1 MGVPISVGREC
12 YGVMTF
18 FSRRQEPPDETL
30 LPMMATLG
38 SQIGQFIQRRRAEES
53 LREAHAELE
62 MKVAR
67 RTEQLSLMNR
77 ALHDEIAERRQAEDS
92 LRQLSTR
99 LLRVQDEERQRLARD
114 LHDSTAQSLAGLSM
128 NLAVAQECRT
138 ALDERGRT
146 ALDESEALAERCSRE
161 IRSLSYLLHPPLL
174 TEVGLVAAVR
184 WCADGFA
191 QRSGIA
197 VELDLSKGFG
207 RLPADVENALFRIVQ
222 ECLANVHKHSGS
234 PTARIRL
241 ARQGRRVALEVQD
254 DGRGMPPDLQSR
266 GDAVASL
273 GVGVLGMR
281 ERVRQLGGRFAI
293 DSGAGATVR
302 VDIDIPCEGE

>member
-1 MGVPISVGREC
+1 
-12 YGVMTF
+12 
-18 FSRRQEPPDETL
+18 
-30 LPMMATLG
+30 MMATLG
-38 SQIGQFIQRRRAEES
+38 SQIGQFIQRRRAEEA
-53 LREAHAELE
+53 LREAHAGLE

-67 RTEQLSLMNR
+67 RTEQLSLTNR

-128 NLAVAQECRT
+128 NLAVAQECRA
-138 ALDERGRT
+138 ALDERGRA
-146 ALDESEALAERCSRE
+146 ALDESEALAEHCSRE

-222 ECLANVHKHSGS
+222 ECLANVQKHSGS

-241 ARQGRRVALEVQD
+241 ARQGRRVALEVRD
-254 DGRGMPPDLQSR
+254 DGRGMPADLPGR
-266 GDAVASL
+266 GDAVASF
-273 GVGVLGMR
+273 GVGLLGMR

-293 DSGAGATVR
+293 DSGAGGATIR
-302 VDIDIPCEGE
+302 VDIDLPNDGG

>member
-1 MGVPISVGREC
+1 
-12 YGVMTF
+12 
-18 FSRRQEPPDETL
+18 
-30 LPMMATLG
+30 MATLG
-38 SQIGQFIQRRRAEES
+38 SQIGQFIQRRRAEDE
-53 LREAHAELE
+53 LREAHAGLE

-67 RTEQLSLMNR
+67 RTDQLSRMNR
-77 ALHDEIAERRQAEDS
+77 ALQDEIADRRQAEDL

-99 LLRVQDEERQRLARD
+99 LLRIQDEERQRLARD

-128 NLAVAQECRT
+128 NLAVAQECRA
-138 ALDERGRT
+138 ALDERART
-146 ALDESEALAERCSRE
+146 ALDESEALAEHCSRE

-197 VELDLSKGFG
+197 VELDLARGFG

-222 ECLANVHKHSGS
+222 ECLANVQKHSGS

-241 ARQGRRVALEVQD
+241 ERRGRSVALEVCD
-254 DGRGMPPDLQSR
+254 DGRGMPADLLKP
-266 GDAVASL
+266 GDAVGAL
-273 GVGVLGMR
+273 GVGLLGMR
-281 ERVRQLGGRFAI
+281 ERVRQLGGRFDI
-293 DSGAGATVR
+293 DSGAGGATVR
-302 VDIDIPCEGE
+302 VEIDLPGEGA